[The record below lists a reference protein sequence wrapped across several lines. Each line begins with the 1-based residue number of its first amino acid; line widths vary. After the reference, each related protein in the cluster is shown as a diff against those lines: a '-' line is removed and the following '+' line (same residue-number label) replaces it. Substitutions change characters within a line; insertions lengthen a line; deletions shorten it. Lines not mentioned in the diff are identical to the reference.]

1 MAGDWIKFELATLD
15 KPEVCQLADLA
26 NIDMDAVVGKLLRVW
41 GWFDQHTES
50 GNAPSVSKRLLDR
63 LVGVTDFCEFMKSVG
78 WMFEED
84 GVISLPRFERHNGKT
99 AKNRLLTAKRV
110 ANHKAANAKGNGE
123 GNAPSVSGALPKED
137 VEKSKSKEQEP
148 PLPPVAE
155 QPAGEPPEL
164 QLNSESDHPKPKAR
178 SPKFD
183 PLTACPP
190 NVSPEVW
197 AKWVKCRKEQGK
209 PLKLT
214 TCEAQAEQLA
224 NHSNP
229 DEVIRRSIAGG
240 WQGLFPDRVTAP
252 TGNVHH
258 LPNSRHHGF
267 EGRDYFEGL
276 TERED
281 GTYGI

>member
-1 MAGDWIKFELATLD
+1 M
-15 KPEVCQLADLA
+15 
-26 NIDMDAVVGKLLRVW
+26 
-41 GWFDQHTES
+41 S
-50 GNAPSVSKRLLDR
+50 
-63 LVGVTDFCEFMKSVG
+63 
-78 WMFEED
+78 
-84 GVISLPRFERHNGKT
+84 
-99 AKNRLLTAKRV
+99 
-110 ANHKAANAKGNGE
+110 
-123 GNAPSVSGALPKED
+123 
-137 VEKSKSKEQEP
+137 
-148 PLPPVAE
+148 
-155 QPAGEPPEL
+155 
-164 QLNSESDHPKPKAR
+164 
-178 SPKFD
+178 
-183 PLTACPP
+183 ACPS

-197 AKWVKCRKEQGK
+197 AKWVQCRKEQGK

-224 NHSNP
+224 NHPNP

-267 EGRDYFEGL
+267 EDRDYFAGL